1 MPLRARRRS
10 TLALDVLTMAWRE
23 FSMGSSIGTVGSE
36 GGAIVA
42 DESYEDRARITLE
55 RSTRLAPYAVTCGV
69 SGWLVHTRFFESE
82 AEARSQ
88 FDAMKAALAHMTDAV
103 KSVDDV
109 QPNDTSL
116 IGRLCQAFVE
126 EFP

>member
-1 MPLRARRRS
+1 M
-10 TLALDVLTMAWRE
+10 MGWRE
-23 FSMGSSIGTVGSE
+23 FSVGSSIGKTGSE

-42 DESYEDRARITLE
+42 DESYDDEARITLE
-55 RSTRLAPYAVTCGV
+55 RSTRLALFAITCGV

-88 FDAMKAALAHMTDAV
+88 FDAMKVALARLAKAV
-103 KSVDDV
+103 RSVADM
-109 QPNDTSL
+109 QPNDTSR
-116 IGRLCQAFVE
+116 IGQLCQDFVE

>member
-1 MPLRARRRS
+1 MG
-10 TLALDVLTMAWRE
+10 WRE
-23 FSMGSSIGTVGSE
+23 FSVGSSIGKVGCE

-42 DESYEDRARITLE
+42 DESYDDEARITLE
-55 RSTRLAPYAVTCGV
+55 RSTRLAPFAITCGA

-88 FDAMKAALAHMTDAV
+88 FDAMKVALARLV
-103 KSVDDV
+103 RSVDDM
-109 QPNDTSL
+109 QPDDNSL
-116 IGRLCQAFVE
+116 IGQLCQEFVE

>member
-1 MPLRARRRS
+1 LGRRD
-10 TLALDVLTMAWRE
+10 AAVMGWRE
-23 FSMGSSIGTVGSE
+23 FSMGSSIGKVGSE

-55 RSTRLAPYAVTCGV
+55 RSTRLAPYAITCGV